1 MRTVSNEP
9 HAGPLGTADPEE
21 AAFLALHAER
31 EEIERSL
38 ALAQVRQRFG
48 QDDEEIER
56 ARAEER
62 ELLLSLDR
70 LMTRIRAA
78 EYKRQPGARRW

>member
-1 MRTVSNEP
+1 MSNEP
-9 HAGPLGTADPEE
+9 QAGPLGTADPEE
-21 AAFLALHAER
+21 AAYLALHAER
-31 EEIERSL
+31 ETIERSL

-48 QDDEEIER
+48 ANADEVER
-56 ARAEER
+56 AHVEER
-62 ELLLSLDR
+62 ELLLTLDR